1 MTEFP
6 KWVQLHKSQV
16 VDEPHVHAPGLQQ
29 TFVQPC
35 TNILSVLVDDLEE
48 EAKALMD
55 IFESKDAPKAMDD

>member
-16 VDEPHVHAPGLQQ
+16 VDEPHVHAPGWQH
-29 TFVQPC
+29 TFVQRG
-35 TNILSVLVDDLEE
+35 TNILSVMVDDREE